1 MAQVRI
7 VKAIG
12 NDGEGVSLFVY
23 RGYYAR
29 VNGTAAYHTNQILRN
44 GVKLNNITDND
55 VFHLDSNKFENKE
68 IFKNIVDDVINNI
81 INSFGSLNYYY
92 LLNS

>member
-7 VKAIG
+7 VNAIG
-12 NDGEGVSLFVY
+12 NDGESVSLFVY

-55 VFHLDSNKFENKE
+55 VFHLDSNKFESKEVFKE
-68 IFKNIVDDVINNI
+68 IVDEHIKYINH
-81 INSFGSLNYYY
+81 SFGSLNYYY
-92 LLNS
+92 SLNS